1 MSLLSQLFGKYSLL
15 AKEIYEQYLKRKEP
29 VTKEDVDYA
38 VSQYEKD
45 HHVEI
50 VPYVGVLKRKIL
62 EKDFNPGEEYYRTK
76 ALLDEK
82 WQKREQT
89 KQMNAQL
96 RKTFINETNVM
107 IEELKEDII
116 EDKRFISEIL
126 CFSLALAYK
135 KEYRRYLRL
144 KSKETPLINFLEIS
158 PEDYQLFK
166 HNKVNNLIQKRVI
179 PENQKRRIIQQTMQF
194 IKSIEKRDR

>member
-15 AKEIYEQYLKRKEP
+15 AKEIYEQYLKEKEA

-45 HHVEI
+45 HHVQI

-89 KQMNAQL
+89 KQMNVQL
-96 RKTFINETNVM
+96 RKRFINEANEV
-107 IEELKEDII
+107 IEELKDDII

-144 KSKETPLINFLEIS
+144 KSKETPLINFLAIS

-166 HNKVNNLIQKRVI
+166 HNKVNNLIQKRAI
-179 PENQKRRIIQQTMQF
+179 PENQKRRIIQQTIQF

>member
-1 MSLLSQLFGKYSLL
+1 MSLLNQLFGKYSLL
-15 AKEIYEQYLKRKEP
+15 AKAIYEQYLKRKEP

-45 HHVEI
+45 HHVQI
-50 VPYVGVLKRKIL
+50 VPYVEVLKRKIL
-62 EKDFNPGEEYYRTK
+62 EKNFNPGEEYYRIK
-76 ALLDEK
+76 ALLGEK

-96 RKTFINETNVM
+96 RKRFIKETNEM
-107 IEELKEDII
+107 IEELKDNII

-179 PENQKRRIIQQTMQF
+179 PENQKSRVIQQTMRF

>member
-1 MSLLSQLFGKYSLL
+1 MGLLSQLFGKYSLL
-15 AKEIYEQYLKRKEP
+15 AKEIYEKYLQDKEP
-29 VTKEDVDYA
+29 VTKEDIDHA
-38 VSQYEKD
+38 VSQYEME
-45 HHVEI
+45 HQLQI
-50 VPYVGVLKRKIL
+50 VPYVGILKKKIL
-62 EKDFNPGEEYYRTK
+62 EKDFNPEEDYYRTK
-76 ALLDEK
+76 AILDEK
-82 WQKREQT
+82 CRQSKQT

-96 RKTFINETNVM
+96 KRAFICETNDV
-107 IEELKEDII
+107 IEDII
-116 EDKRFISEIL
+116 DELIEDKTFMSEIL

-144 KSKETPLINFLEIS
+144 KSKETALINFLEDS
-158 PEDYQLFK
+158 PEAYQLFK

>member
-1 MSLLSQLFGKYSLL
+1 
-15 AKEIYEQYLKRKEP
+15 
-29 VTKEDVDYA
+29 
-38 VSQYEKD
+38 
-45 HHVEI
+45 
-50 VPYVGVLKRKIL
+50 VGVLKRKIL

-89 KQMNAQL
+89 KQMNVQL
-96 RKTFINETNVM
+96 RKRFINEANEV
-107 IEELKEDII
+107 IEELKDDII

-144 KSKETPLINFLEIS
+144 KSKETPLINFLAIS

-166 HNKVNNLIQKRVI
+166 HNKVNNLIQKRAI
-179 PENQKRRIIQQTMQF
+179 PENQKRRIIQQTIQF

>member
-179 PENQKRRIIQQTMQF
+179 PENQKRRIIQQTMRF

>member
-15 AKEIYEQYLKRKEP
+15 AKAIYEQYLKEKET

-45 HHVEI
+45 HHVQI

-62 EKDFNPGEEYYRTK
+62 EKDFNPGEEYYRIK
-76 ALLDEK
+76 ALLGEK

-96 RKTFINETNVM
+96 RKRFINEANEV
-107 IEELKEDII
+107 IEELKDDII

-144 KSKETPLINFLEIS
+144 KSKETPLINFLAIS

-166 HNKVNNLIQKRVI
+166 HNKVNNLIQKRAI
-179 PENQKRRIIQQTMQF
+179 PENQKRRIIQQTIQF